1 VSQIGVDNRAKDFR
15 EDLLPVNFD
24 ELPDEVKDEV
34 IEAEL
39 LRRRYVSKAAAQS
52 DEIMKKIAASLKKK
66 R

>member
-24 ELPDEVKDEV
+24 ELPTNIKSEL

-39 LRRRYVSKAAAQS
+39 LKQRYLNRAAAQS
-52 DEIMKKIAASLKKK
+52 EKILQSISASIKKK
-66 R
+66 T